1 MSCGLFNSHYFV
13 TENNPSIVP
22 GFRVPRFRLIS
33 TAHKKKQILSTH
45 YTLQFSYLISGGRY
59 LDREM
64 WKSESAF
71 AP

>member
-22 GFRVPRFRLIS
+22 GFRVPRFKLIS
-33 TAHKKKQILSTH
+33 KAHKKTNII
-45 YTLQFSYLISGGRY
+45 YTLKFSYLISGGRY

-64 WKSESAF
+64 WKSENAF

>member
-22 GFRVPRFRLIS
+22 DFRVPRFRLIS
-33 TAHKKKQILSTH
+33 TAHKKRKNII
-45 YTLQFSYLISGGRY
+45 YTLQISYLISGGRY

>member
-33 TAHKKKQILSTH
+33 TAHKKTNII
-45 YTLQFSYLISGGRY
+45 YTLQISYLISGGRY